1 MTNGL
6 RKKLRAKTPFVIAT
20 NNIKYFGV
28 PLTKQ
33 VKDLC
38 DDIFK
43 FMKIKKL
50 KTSKY
55 L

>member
-33 VKDLC
+33 LKDLY

-43 FMKIKKL
+43 SRKK
-50 KTSKY
+50 KN
-55 L
+55 